1 MPSAATYRSV
11 LKHFNASSD
20 PVKWYFDQ
28 VPSLLPNYPYEVTL
42 AYLFLRTERAQNRAL
57 YCGVVKLHRASGTV
71 ADAAVSA
78 QYLTRDGFID
88 LYKNV
93 FGHDLP
99 KTTRVKIKK
108 AEKIRDRVI
117 HGKDVSEA
125 SMREAIV
132 DVLEYAEALNS
143 DLDRAAGFKPFGDLR
158 GFKGR
163 GQPLDN
169 STSRWLLK
177 GLGFSIA

>member
-1 MPSAATYRSV
+1 MPPAASYKAV
-11 LKHFNASSD
+11 LNVFNTCSD
-20 PVKWYFDQ
+20 SVKWYFDQ
-28 VPSLLPNYPYEVTL
+28 VPDLLPNYPYEVTL

-93 FGHDLP
+93 FGHDLA
-99 KTTRVKIKK
+99 KATRGKINK
-108 AEKIRDRVI
+108 AEKVRDRVI
-117 HGKDVSEA
+117 HGKDVSDAE
-125 SMREAIV
+125 MREAIV
-132 DVLEYAEALNS
+132 DVFEYAEALNS
-143 DLDRAAGFKPFGDLR
+143 DLSAAAGFKPFGDLR

-169 STSRWLLK
+169 STTRWLLK
-177 GLGFSIA
+177 GLGFAIA

>member
-1 MPSAATYRSV
+1 MSSAATYKSV
-11 LKHFNASSD
+11 QKYFDGCSSS
-20 PVKWYFDQ
+20 VKWYFDQ
-28 VPSLLPNYPYEVTL
+28 IPSLLPHYPYEVTL

-57 YCGVVKLHRASGTV
+57 YCGVMKLHRANADV

-78 QYLTRDGFID
+78 QHLTRDGFID

-93 FGHDLP
+93 FGHELA
-99 KTTRVKIKK
+99 KATLLKIKA

-117 HGKDVSEA
+117 HGKDVSDA
-125 SMREAIV
+125 AMREAIV
-132 DVLEYAEALNS
+132 DVLEYAEALNA
-143 DLDRAAGFKPFGDLR
+143 DLDAAAGFKPFGNLR

-163 GQPLDN
+163 AQPLDK

-177 GLGFSIA
+177 GLGFSIS